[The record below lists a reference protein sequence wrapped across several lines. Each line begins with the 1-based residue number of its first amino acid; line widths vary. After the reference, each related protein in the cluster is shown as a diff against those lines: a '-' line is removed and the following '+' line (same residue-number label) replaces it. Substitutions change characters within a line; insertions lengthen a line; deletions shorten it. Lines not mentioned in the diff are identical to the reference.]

1 MSNHKIKLAVEEFTS
16 PNPIVAIEDASAE
29 ELLSKMQDFKVRHI
43 PIIKRDKVVGIV
55 SERDLKVIQGLDYYE
70 KAIIK
75 ASDVMVKN
83 PYTVNAS
90 TPLDEVVF
98 EMSKNKIGSAIV
110 VDENEELVGIFTS
123 TDALNALIEITRG
136 IDQTDVPHPHTY

>member
-1 MSNHKIKLAVEEFTS
+1 MNAHKIKLAVEEFTS
-16 PNPIVAIEDASAE
+16 PNPIVALEDASAE
-29 ELLSKMQDFKVRHI
+29 ELLTKMHDFNVRHI
-43 PIIKRDKVVGIV
+43 PIINRNKVTGIV
-55 SERDLKVIQGLDYYE
+55 SERDLKVIQGLDFYE

-83 PYTVNAS
+83 PFTVNSS

-110 VDENEELVGIFTS
+110 VDDKDNLVGIFTS

-136 IDQTDVPHPHTY
+136 IDQNDVPHTY

>member
-1 MSNHKIKLAVEEFTS
+1 MSAQKIKLAVEEFTS
-16 PNPIVAIEDASAE
+16 PNPIVALEDASAE
-29 ELLSKMQDFKVRHI
+29 ELLTKMSDFNVRHI
-43 PIIKRDKVVGIV
+43 PIIKRNKVVGIV
-55 SERDLKVIQGLDYYE
+55 SERDLKVIQGLDFYE

-75 ASDVMVKN
+75 ASDVMVKE
-83 PYTVNAS
+83 PYTVNAG

-110 VDENEELVGIFTS
+110 LDEKDELIGIFTS

-136 IDQTDVPHPHTY
+136 IDQTDVPHSY